1 MFRDL
6 FPSILL
12 AHIPYVMYYRISNG
26 TKGMRQMYHAI
37 NVRPFMDHQGRT
49 VVWLSRQLGLSYGY
63 TTQIARGDAP
73 ATQPVAKR
81 ISDLLGAPVDALFAV
96 PDSHECVDSTSE
108 AV

>member
-1 MFRDL
+1 
-6 FPSILL
+6 
-12 AHIPYVMYYRISNG
+12 
-26 TKGMRQMYHAI
+26 MRQMYHAI

-73 ATQPVAKR
+73 ATPPVAKR

-96 PDSHECVDSTSE
+96 PDSHECVGSTSE